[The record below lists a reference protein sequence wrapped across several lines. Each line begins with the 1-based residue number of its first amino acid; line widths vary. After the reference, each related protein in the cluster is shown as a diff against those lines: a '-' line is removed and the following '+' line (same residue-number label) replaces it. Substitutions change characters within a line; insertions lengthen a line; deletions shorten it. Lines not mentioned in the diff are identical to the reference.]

1 MVIEVSPG
9 DAIDRLTILELKLE
23 RIVEPEKR
31 EFALREHKMIS
42 AALAGA
48 GLPAIEGL
56 QESLKLVNAALWD
69 VEDCLRDHERRQ
81 DFGATFVAA
90 ARSVYRHNDRR
101 AALKQE
107 INAKTG
113 SQLNDVKSY
122 AAY

>member
-31 EFALREHKMIS
+31 EFALREHQMI
-42 AALAGA
+42 ATALAGA
-48 GLPAIEGL
+48 GLPAMGEL
-56 QESLKLVNAALWD
+56 QETLKAVNAALWD
-69 VEDCLRDHERRQ
+69 VEDRLRDHERRQ
-81 DFGATFVAA
+81 DFGAAFVAA